1 MSDASIDNPCQLC
14 GACCAHFRVSF
25 YWAETDAHPFG
36 MVPAQLTIPIA
47 PHYVAM
53 QGTQTTD
60 TETQTTRCVA
70 LAGEIG
76 GAVGC
81 TIYEQ
86 RSSTCRE
93 FDSGTPACNRAREK
107 HGLPALA

>member
-1 MSDASIDNPCQLC
+1 MSNALIDNPCQQC

-25 YWAETDAHPFG
+25 YWAETNAHPFG
-36 MVPAQLTIPIA
+36 AVPEQLTIPIA

-53 QGTQTTD
+53 QGTEKQP
-60 TETQTTRCVA
+60 TRCVA

-76 GAVGC
+76 ETVGC

-93 FDSGTPACNRAREK
+93 FDAGTQACNRAREK
-107 HGLPALA
+107 HGLPALAD

>member
-1 MSDASIDNPCQLC
+1 MSDASTDNPCQQC

-25 YWAETDAHPFG
+25 YWAETDAHPYG
-36 MVPAQLTIPIA
+36 TVPERLTIPVA

-53 QGTQTTD
+53 QGTDKHTV
-60 TETQTTRCVA
+60 TRCVA

-76 GAVGC
+76 DTVGC

-93 FDSGTPACNRAREK
+93 FDAGTPACNRAREK
-107 HGLPALA
+107 HGLHALA